1 MNILIYVL
9 LFVLCYYIYKY
20 WKNRESFDNNC
31 FHTFSPEIHIP
42 LTDAFIETN
51 ESGNTSVVF
60 NPVES
65 VTITDFYNKSQLK
78 DKINDQLNLFLKDP
92 FDDNPF
98 LNKDDCKISY

>member
-1 MNILIYVL
+1 MSTTFINIGKIENHLITIVSAFYRNSYTSLKILI
-9 LFVLCYYIYKY
+9 
-20 WKNRESFDNNC
+20 E
-31 FHTFSPEIHIP
+31 
-42 LTDAFIETN
+42 TDDA
-51 ESGNTSVVF
+51 GNTSVEF